1 MAIAYNPSTINFGA
15 LGQMGENIGQGVGHY
30 NLGTAMQGAMVNGK
44 PDYNKMMAVMQ
55 ERMPVLGAKMA
66 TEQASNNSVLDMMK
80 YDLAKREHERK
91 VEAGKR
97 LTPTDR
103 KAVYSAE
110 DDAVGLETMLTNFK
124 EAEGFLNEG
133 GEGAGIYDGYGAG
146 IAADIGTKLP
156 GGASKWLGEQGAIDT
171 GKAQRTQDFL
181 SIMTPQAMQFMAE
194 QLKGST
200 AFQELLAFKAVY
212 ADPSTPNKTKAGLLR
227 RLIQATEAELENKRR
242 RVNELRSGGFG
253 SGGGG
258 ADAADDSRADE
269 GDILEGPDGATYV
282 VRGGEIVP
290 Q

>member
-1 MAIAYNPSTINFGA
+1 MPYVPQNINFGA
-15 LGQMGENIGQGVGHY
+15 LSDMGQ
-30 NLGTAMQGAMVNGK
+30 NLGGALGQHNFGSAMQGAMTNGK
-44 PDYNKMMAVMQ
+44 PDYNKMIAVLQ
-55 ERMPVLGAKMA
+55 ERKPLAAAKMVQD
-66 TEQASNNSVLDMMK
+66 QANNNSALGLMK
-80 YDLAKREHERK
+80 HDLAVKEYERK

-97 LTPTDR
+97 LTTTDR

-146 IAADIGTKLP
+146 IAADIGTKIP
-156 GGASKWLGEQGAIDT
+156 FGGSEWLGKQGAIDT

-212 ADPSTPNKTKAGLLR
+212 ADPNTPNKTKAGLLR

-242 RVNELRSGGFG
+242 RVNELRNGGFG

-258 ADAADDSRADE
+258 GDAMPELSPGQEVDGYRYLG
-269 GDILEGPDGATYV
+269 GDPNDQGSWEAA
-282 VRGGEIVP
+282 

>member
-1 MAIAYNPSTINFGA
+1 MTVLYNPPNINFGA
-15 LGQMGENIGQGVGHY
+15 LSQMGQDVGQGLGHY

-55 ERMPVLGAKMA
+55 ERQPVLAAKMA
-66 TEQASNNSVLDMMK
+66 QDQANNNSALELMK
-80 YDLAKREHERK
+80 FGLAEKEYERK
-91 VEAGKR
+91 VEAGRR

-146 IAADIGTKLP
+146 IAADVGTKLP
-156 GGASKWLGEQGAIDT
+156 GGASQWLGEAGFVDT

-227 RLIQATEAELENKRR
+227 RLIQATEAELENKKS
-242 RVNELRSGGFG
+242 RVKELRSGGFG
-253 SGGGG
+253 SGGGDEMPELAPG
-258 ADAADDSRADE
+258 QEVDGFRYIGGDPNDQGSWEAA
-269 GDILEGPDGATYV
+269 
-282 VRGGEIVP
+282 